1 MMNSEV
7 SYQRNIA
14 GSYMKIPVSR
24 INEFD
29 ERLILKKKLPGLIP
43 VERCFMDGR
52 GEYWYQITGKQSLD
66 TYCRLQDVSVAFI
79 EQVILS
85 VCSEIEILEWN
96 LLDIN
101 CLQLE
106 PELVYI
112 SNQTQEVLFCVY
124 PENTQDISLGFQQ
137 LMEYLLTR
145 IDHKDEEMVR
155 LGYGIYEKTL
165 REGYN
170 ILDIR
175 EFIVQR
181 RNERNP
187 QIQDNSEIGGLGK
200 ATEGRRK
207 SDKVAKQD
215 RIRNVDR
222 TNSVER
228 TNYTERSSNEARTGS
243 FERWI
248 SREKV
253 SKADRTGKQ
262 EEKGVLKKQ
271 VDETCPVSETGVR
284 DWRNEL
290 GKTQEIWAAM
300 QETWGRIRELFKTP
314 LIPERIKK
322 KELSQADFFYDTE
335 EEEELEPVIEI
346 HPTVCIGQ
354 GNLREEGLLLYE
366 GRDTYPDYHIQKEV
380 CTVGKDQASDL
391 LLQKETVSRHH
402 AKIRKMEDGYYIE
415 DLNSTNGTYLNDELL
430 SYKEPR
436 LLHSSDLICFADV
449 KYRFI

>member
-1 MMNSEV
+1 MMNREV

-101 CLQLE
+101 CLQLD

>member
-1 MMNSEV
+1 MMNREV

-187 QIQDNSEIGGLGK
+187 QIQDNSEMDGLGK
-200 ATEGRRK
+200 ATEGKRK

-222 TNSVER
+222 T
-228 TNYTERSSNEARTGS
+228 
-243 FERWI
+243 
-248 SREKV
+248 
-253 SKADRTGKQ
+253 GKQ

-271 VDETCPVSETGVR
+271 VEEACPVSETGVR
-284 DWRNEL
+284 DWRNGL

-300 QETWGRIRELFKTP
+300 QETWGHIRELFKTP
-314 LIPERIKK
+314 LIPERTKK

>member
-1 MMNSEV
+1 MMNREV
-7 SYQRNIA
+7 SYQRNSA

-24 INEFD
+24 INELD

-187 QIQDNSEIGGLGK
+187 QIQDNSEIDGLGK
-200 ATEGRRK
+200 ATEG
-207 SDKVAKQD
+207 
-215 RIRNVDR
+215 
-222 TNSVER
+222 
-228 TNYTERSSNEARTGS
+228 RSSNEARTGS

-271 VDETCPVSETGVR
+271 VGEACPASETGVR
-284 DWRNEL
+284 DGRNGL

-300 QETWGRIRELFKTP
+300 QETWGHIRKLLKTP
-314 LIPERIKK
+314 LIPERTKK

>member
-1 MMNSEV
+1 MMNREV

-187 QIQDNSEIGGLGK
+187 QIQDNSEIDGLGK

-215 RIRNVDR
+215 RIRNV
-222 TNSVER
+222 
-228 TNYTERSSNEARTGS
+228 
-243 FERWI
+243 
-248 SREKV
+248 
-253 SKADRTGKQ
+253 DRTGKQ

-300 QETWGRIRELFKTP
+300 QETWGHIRELLKTP
-314 LIPERIKK
+314 LIPERTKK

>member
-1 MMNSEV
+1 MMNREV

-243 FERWI
+243 FER
-248 SREKV
+248 
-253 SKADRTGKQ
+253 
-262 EEKGVLKKQ
+262 
-271 VDETCPVSETGVR
+271 
-284 DWRNEL
+284 
-290 GKTQEIWAAM
+290 
-300 QETWGRIRELFKTP
+300 
-314 LIPERIKK
+314 
-322 KELSQADFFYDTE
+322 
-335 EEEELEPVIEI
+335 
-346 HPTVCIGQ
+346 H
-354 GNLREEGLLLYE
+354 
-366 GRDTYPDYHIQKEV
+366 
-380 CTVGKDQASDL
+380 
-391 LLQKETVSRHH
+391 
-402 AKIRKMEDGYYIE
+402 
-415 DLNSTNGTYLNDELL
+415 
-430 SYKEPR
+430 
-436 LLHSSDLICFADV
+436 
-449 KYRFI
+449 

>member
-1 MMNSEV
+1 MMNREV

-187 QIQDNSEIGGLGK
+187 QIQDNSEMDGLEK
-200 ATEGRRK
+200 ATEGKRK

-215 RIRNVDR
+215 RIRNV
-222 TNSVER
+222 
-228 TNYTERSSNEARTGS
+228 
-243 FERWI
+243 
-248 SREKV
+248 
-253 SKADRTGKQ
+253 DRTGKQ

-284 DWRNEL
+284 DWRNGL

-300 QETWGRIRELFKTP
+300 QETWGHIRKLLKTP
-314 LIPERIKK
+314 LIPERTKK

>member
-1 MMNSEV
+1 MMNREV

-187 QIQDNSEIGGLGK
+187 QIQDNSEMDGLGK
-200 ATEGRRK
+200 VTEGKRK

-222 TNSVER
+222 T
-228 TNYTERSSNEARTGS
+228 
-243 FERWI
+243 
-248 SREKV
+248 
-253 SKADRTGKQ
+253 GKQ

-271 VDETCPVSETGVR
+271 VQEACPVSETGVR
-284 DWRNEL
+284 DWRNGL

-300 QETWGRIRELFKTP
+300 QETWGHIRELLKTP
-314 LIPERIKK
+314 LIPERTKK

>member
-1 MMNSEV
+1 MMNREV

-187 QIQDNSEIGGLGK
+187 QIQDNSEMDGLGK
-200 ATEGRRK
+200 ATEGKRK

-222 TNSVER
+222 T
-228 TNYTERSSNEARTGS
+228 
-243 FERWI
+243 
-248 SREKV
+248 
-253 SKADRTGKQ
+253 GKQ

-271 VDETCPVSETGVR
+271 VEEACPVSETGVR
-284 DWRNEL
+284 DWRNGL

-314 LIPERIKK
+314 LIPERTKK

>member
-1 MMNSEV
+1 MMNREV

-187 QIQDNSEIGGLGK
+187 QIQDNSEMDGLGK
-200 ATEGRRK
+200 ATEGKRR

-222 TNSVER
+222 T
-228 TNYTERSSNEARTGS
+228 
-243 FERWI
+243 
-248 SREKV
+248 
-253 SKADRTGKQ
+253 GKQ

-271 VDETCPVSETGVR
+271 VEETCPVSETGVR

-300 QETWGRIRELFKTP
+300 QETWGHIRKLLKTP
-314 LIPERIKK
+314 LIPERTKK

-391 LLQKETVSRHH
+391 VLQKETVSRHH

>member
-1 MMNSEV
+1 MMNREV

-187 QIQDNSEIGGLGK
+187 QIQDNSEMDGLEK
-200 ATEGRRK
+200 ATEGKRR

-215 RIRNVDR
+215 RIRNV
-222 TNSVER
+222 
-228 TNYTERSSNEARTGS
+228 
-243 FERWI
+243 
-248 SREKV
+248 
-253 SKADRTGKQ
+253 DRTGKQ

-314 LIPERIKK
+314 LIPERTKK
-322 KELSQADFFYDTE
+322 KEPSQADFFYDTE

>member
-1 MMNSEV
+1 MMNREV

-187 QIQDNSEIGGLGK
+187 QIQDNSERDSLGK
-200 ATEGRRK
+200 ATEGKRR

-222 TNSVER
+222 T
-228 TNYTERSSNEARTGS
+228 
-243 FERWI
+243 
-248 SREKV
+248 
-253 SKADRTGKQ
+253 GKQ

-271 VDETCPVSETGVR
+271 VEETCPVSETGVR

-300 QETWGRIRELFKTP
+300 QETWGRIRELFKIP
-314 LIPERIKK
+314 LIPERTKK

-391 LLQKETVSRHH
+391 VLQKETVSRHH